1 MIIKDFRVYH
11 ISKKLNP
18 ALPNAVY
25 SLEYIEH
32 VFLELDTDMYT
43 GVAWLTP
50 STPFRPRP

>member
-32 VFLELDTDMYT
+32 VFLELE
-43 GVAWLTP
+43 
-50 STPFRPRP
+50 FRLPLQYSSPPV